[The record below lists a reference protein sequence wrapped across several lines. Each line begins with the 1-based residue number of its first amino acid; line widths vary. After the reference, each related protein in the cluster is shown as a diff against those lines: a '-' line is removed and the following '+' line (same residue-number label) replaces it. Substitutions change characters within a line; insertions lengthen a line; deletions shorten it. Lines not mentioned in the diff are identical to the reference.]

1 MMGATI
7 LQGLTF
13 FIPLLCIPPIDEILR
28 ETLSISYAQTGFL
41 FAGAILMMALMAIP
55 GGILAD
61 RIGIKKAVSIGTLVI
76 MSGALSRAFATD
88 YSTLLALNL
97 VYGIGLGL
105 VFPNLPKVVSALV
118 PREKAG
124 IATGLYGAG
133 LMAGGALSLALT
145 VPVVL
150 PVTGTIQGV
159 FLLWSIP
166 SIVAAVLWWVVAAVH
181 SDSLAAKGLAP
192 RYRIAVREVL
202 SSRNAWLVAI
212 LLFLHN
218 FFIYTWIGWAP
229 LMIRQTGAS
238 TELAGVVSSIALW
251 IAIPVALLVPRIA
264 FRLGVRKPF
273 LWGPGIVMAL
283 AAVAA
288 MYNTLTLSWF
298 LMLAVGIA
306 NSVRFP
312 TILALPV
319 EMTPREKVGMASGL
333 MISIGYTGAII
344 GPLLGGYILDLTA
357 SLKVCMMM
365 LIAVSIGTAF
375 VSLILPETGRRM
387 GKSSEFVIGSSQSS
401 VG

>member
-1 MMGATI
+1 M
-7 LQGLTF
+7 
-13 FIPLLCIPPIDEILR
+13 
-28 ETLSISYAQTGFL
+28 
-41 FAGAILMMALMAIP
+41 
-55 GGILAD
+55 
-61 RIGIKKAVSIGTLVI
+61 
-76 MSGALSRAFATD
+76 
-88 YSTLLALNL
+88 
-97 VYGIGLGL
+97 
-105 VFPNLPKVVSALV
+105 
-118 PREKAG
+118 
-124 IATGLYGAG
+124 
-133 LMAGGALSLALT
+133 
-145 VPVVL
+145 
-150 PVTGTIQGV
+150 
-159 FLLWSIP
+159 P
-166 SIVAAVLWWVVAAVH
+166 SIVAAVLWWVVAAMH
-181 SDSLAAKGLAP
+181 SDPLAEKGPVP
-192 RYRIAVREVL
+192 RYSLAVREVL
-202 SSRNAWLVAI
+202 SSGNAWLVAI

-238 TELAGVVSSIALW
+238 TELAGVISSLALW

-288 MYNTLTLSWF
+288 IYNTLLLSWF
-298 LMLAVGIA
+298 LMLAVGVA
-306 NSVRFP
+306 NSIRFP

-319 EMTPREKVGMASGL
+319 EMTPKETVGMASGL

-387 GKSSEFVIGSSQSS
+387 GKSSEFVISSS
-401 VG
+401 